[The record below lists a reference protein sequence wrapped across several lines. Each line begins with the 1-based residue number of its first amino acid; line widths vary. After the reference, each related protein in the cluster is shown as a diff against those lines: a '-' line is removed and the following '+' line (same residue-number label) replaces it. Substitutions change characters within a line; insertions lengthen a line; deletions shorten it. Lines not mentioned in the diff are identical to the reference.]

1 MRETLKA
8 ALQGWNDQ
16 IGAARDP
23 SLALEPEALAATREL
38 ADDMQAGDT
47 DLEARRM
54 LGWMYFYQSLALPRH
69 QGDYEAAMAA
79 VEQFTPCFL
88 AGEQDLPQPMLPAIA
103 DAATGD
109 AAATIH
115 DLRYSHDVA
124 QISTAARAWQR
135 IIAILPDDH
144 PERALHLRYLAL
156 ALQLLAE
163 QSEVP
168 QSLALLDE
176 AIEARERAVDAIP
189 VGAPDRASALCD
201 LGATWQLRFERTDA
215 IEDADKWVEAF
226 EQGVEA
232 APASDPDLS
241 RRLAHLSTALRNR
254 FERTGRMEDGD
265 KAVQTARQAV
275 AAASHRDR
283 PDALSVLGGALRT
296 QAEHTADLAQINE
309 AVEQERHALAALPTH
324 ADDAKYLSG
333 LGIAL
338 GTRFKFTGRLE
349 DIDEAVRRL
358 QQAVDATP
366 KSGAAGLRARRLSHL
381 GAAHSSRF
389 DHTGAVED
397 LDDAIAA
404 GRQAL
409 RLATEAATDV
419 PMYMSNLGSPLQKRF
434 VRTGASPDIDEAV
447 DILRKAVDA
456 TETDHPDR
464 AGRLSNLSNALQVRF
479 ERYGRMADVDEAV
492 STARQATEATEATHL
507 GHVGWLS
514 DTHLGRV
521 GWLSN
526 LSNALQV
533 RFERTGQMADLDEAV
548 NAARQAAETSQAS
561 SNRRDLPVCLSTL
574 SIALLMRFR
583 RSKQTAD
590 LDEAVNAAR
599 RAVEATSGNSPDRAD
614 RLFNLGTALHTQ
626 FEHTGDATHAR
637 GAMDAFAGASK
648 TADAAPSTRIHAA
661 RAAANLAVE
670 QEVGTRYASGLLES
684 AVQLLPEVA
693 PRQLERADQQYELG
707 GFAGLASDAA
717 ALVLADQDTGLD
729 GQRTAKALR
738 LLESGRAV
746 LLSQLLDTRSDLT
759 DLQQADPE
767 LGKKLAD
774 LREQLDPAF
783 ARGPAAALGRDPAAE
798 RHVAALFSATVAE
811 IRELPGFESFLLP
824 PDTETLT
831 QDAAQGPIVVFN
843 VSSHRSD
850 ALLIT
855 SDGVTDLP
863 LPGLDL
869 HSVTGRINQFQTA
882 LEAHDEESLSGT
894 LEWLWDVAAE
904 PILETLG
911 YHNQPQSATW
921 HWPRLWWSPGGL
933 LGQLPLHAAGYHR
946 HPVNPRPRTVMD
958 RVVSAYTPTVR
969 ALHYARQPI
978 PAPSTSPKALIVAMP
993 TTPDAGELPNVAAE
1007 ATMLKNRLPHS
1018 ILLEEK
1024 DAPVEEKDTAAPDL
1038 PTKSRVLTELSG
1050 CAIAHFAC
1058 HGLCHATDPSQSRLL
1073 LHDHRSDPLT
1083 VASLA
1088 PLKLDSASLA
1098 YLSACRTT
1106 FTGAPTLVDEAIHL
1120 TSGFQLAGFR
1130 HVVGTLWEIDDAVAV
1145 RVADAFYAALQQAPE
1160 ALGSGATAHAL
1171 HHAVRAVRDGQDLRK
1186 PLDRRDTPSR
1196 WAAYVHAGA

>member
-8 ALQGWNDQ
+8 ALQGWIGQ
-16 IGAARDP
+16 IDAARDP
-23 SLALEPEALAATREL
+23 SLALDPGALAATREL
-38 ADDMQAGDT
+38 ADDMQAEDT
-47 DLEARRM
+47 DLEARHM

-79 VEQFTPCFL
+79 LEQFTPCFL

-103 DAATGD
+103 DAVAED
-109 AAATIH
+109 AAATVH
-115 DLRYSHDVA
+115 GLRTSHDIA
-124 QISTAARAWQR
+124 QISAAARMWQR
-135 IIAILPDDH
+135 IIVVLPDDH

-163 QSEVP
+163 QSAGP
-168 QSLALLDE
+168 QSIGLLDE
-176 AIEARERAVDAIP
+176 AIAARERAVNALP

-201 LGATWQLRFERTDA
+201 LGATWQLRFERTNA
-215 IEDADKWVEAF
+215 IEDVDKWVEAF
-226 EQGVEA
+226 ERGVEA
-232 APASDPDLS
+232 APATDPDLS
-241 RRLAHLSTALRNR
+241 RRLGHLSTALRNR
-254 FERTGRMEDGD
+254 FERTGTMKDAD
-265 KAVQTARQAV
+265 KAVQTARKAV
-275 AAASHRDR
+275 AVASHEGR
-283 PDALSVLGGALRT
+283 PDALSVLGAALRT
-296 QAEHTADLAQINE
+296 QFEHTADPDQINE
-309 AVEQERHALAALPTH
+309 AVEQERHALAAVPTD

-338 GTRFKFTGRLE
+338 GTRFKLTGRLE
-349 DIDEAVRRL
+349 DIDEAVSRL

-366 KSGAAGLRARRLSHL
+366 KSAAGLRARRLSHL

-389 DHTGAVED
+389 DHIGAVVD

-409 RLATEAATDV
+409 QLAAAAATDV
-419 PMYMSNLGSPLQKRF
+419 PMYMSNLGSSLQKRF
-434 VRTGASPDIDEAV
+434 VRTGASSDIDEAV
-447 DILRKAVDA
+447 DILRKAVGA
-456 TETDHPDR
+456 TEPDHPDR

-479 ERYGRMADVDEAV
+479 ERYGRMADADEAV
-492 STARQATEATEATHL
+492 DTARQATEATE
-507 GHVGWLS
+507 

-521 GWLSN
+521 GRLSN

-533 RFERTGQMADLDEAV
+533 RFERTGQMADLDEAIDT
-548 NAARQAAETSQAS
+548 ARQAADTSQAS
-561 SNRRDLPVCLSTL
+561 SDRRDLPVCLSTL
-574 SIALLMRFR
+574 SIALLMRFQR
-583 RSKQTAD
+583 GKQTTD

-599 RAVEATSGNSPDRAD
+599 RAVEATPENSPARAD
-614 RLFNLGTALHTQ
+614 WLFNLGTALHTQ
-626 FEHTGDATHAR
+626 FQHTGNVAHAR
-637 GAMDAFAGASK
+637 GAIDAFAGASK

-661 RAAANLAVE
+661 RTAAGLAVE
-670 QEVGTRYASGLLES
+670 QEVGTRYAAELLES

-717 ALVLADQDTGLD
+717 ALALADQDTARD
-729 GQRTAKALR
+729 GHRPAKALR

-759 DLQQADPE
+759 DLQRANPE
-767 LGKKLAD
+767 LAKKLAD

-783 ARGPAAALGRDPAAE
+783 AQGAAAALGRDPAVE

-811 IRELPGFESFLLP
+811 IRRLPGFESFLFP
-824 PDTETLT
+824 PDTKTLT

-843 VSSHRSD
+843 ISNHRSD

-855 SDGVTDLP
+855 PDGVTDLP
-863 LPGLDL
+863 LPRLDL
-869 HSVTGRINQFQTA
+869 HSVTGKINQFQTA
-882 LEAHDEESLSGT
+882 LEAHDEESLSGI

-911 YHNQPQSATW
+911 YRIQPPSTAW
-921 HWPRLWWSPGGL
+921 NWPRIWWSPGGL

-946 HPVNPRPRTVMD
+946 QPIDAKHPRTVMD

-993 TTPDAGELPNVAAE
+993 TTPDAGDLPNVAVE
-1007 ATMLKNRLPHS
+1007 AAMLKDRLPHS

-1024 DAPVEEKDTAAPDL
+1024 DAPPGEDTADPHT

-1058 HGLCHATDPSQSRLL
+1058 HGLCHPTDPSQSRLL

-1088 PLKLDSASLA
+1088 QLKLDSASLA

-1106 FTGAPTLVDEAIHL
+1106 FTGEPTLVDEAIHL
-1120 TSGFQLAGFR
+1120 TSGFQLAGFH
-1130 HVVGTLWEIDDAVAV
+1130 HVVGTLWEIDDAVAC
-1145 RVADAFYAALQQAPE
+1145 RVADGFYGALQQAPE
-1160 ALGSGATAHAL
+1160 PLGSGATAHAL
-1171 HHAVRAVRDGQDLRK
+1171 HHAVRAIRDGQDLPK
-1186 PLDRRDTPSR
+1186 HLDRRDTPSR